1 MPNKYEISAVMAAL
15 GKRRWR
21 GKTKAERAAHMR
33 MMSLEAVKKR
43 KKKKSKKPP
52 ESLDT

>member
-21 GKTKAERAAHMR
+21 GKTKAERSAHMR
-33 MMSLEAVKKR
+33 MMSLAAAKKR
-43 KKKKSKKPP
+43 KEKRAKKPP